1 MTVNIYPHILRDGS
15 ASRDRAI
22 LDLLQLRDM
31 GYAPGSVSVAQ
42 LRLMCGAS
50 QPHVS
55 RRMSAINRLGIY
67 VVRSGWGR
75 YRLHHPDEIRA
86 QRWES
91 IKRRL
96 QEAVG

>member
-42 LRLMCGAS
+42 LRLMWGAS
-50 QPHVS
+50 QPQVS
-55 RRMSAINRLGIY
+55 RRMSEINRLGIY

-75 YRLHHPDEIRA
+75 YRLHDPDEIRA

-96 QEAVG
+96 QEAME